1 MKKKGRKQNEKTK
14 KDSKINK
21 NWTNIMSENI
31 KNMKNNNFTDR
42 EKQELKAIIS
52 KLIQCI
58 GHLPKLKNYN
68 IILDAMLQ
76 SFLDSD
82 FKLNNVE
89 RNVALIK
96 HSDREVYVEKAMK
109 SGLILTH
116 RDKINYI
123 NHMSVRNIFEYLRM
137 RK

>member
-52 KLIQCI
+52 KCKVLFLYQQDIWIELFSFCSTQC
-58 GHLPKLKNYN
+58 LEFN
-68 IILDAMLQ
+68 
-76 SFLDSD
+76 
-82 FKLNNVE
+82 FK
-89 RNVALIK
+89 
-96 HSDREVYVEKAMK
+96 EKK
-109 SGLILTH
+109 
-116 RDKINYI
+116 
-123 NHMSVRNIFEYLRM
+123 
-137 RK
+137 